1 MTLQTRIRAPG
12 EVMSTQLDGEM
23 VLMHVSKGEYFGL
36 DEVGTFVWELL
47 SQPVSIGQLCSAV
60 EEEFDVAP
68 DLCESDILSLIERLE
83 DEDLVEIVV
92 EEV

>member
-1 MTLQTRIRAPG
+1 
-12 EVMSTQLDGEM
+12 MSTQLDGET

-47 SQPVSIGQLCSAV
+47 SQPVSVGQLCKAV
-60 EEEFDVAP
+60 ESEFDVAP

-83 DEDLVEIVV
+83 DEDLVEIVG